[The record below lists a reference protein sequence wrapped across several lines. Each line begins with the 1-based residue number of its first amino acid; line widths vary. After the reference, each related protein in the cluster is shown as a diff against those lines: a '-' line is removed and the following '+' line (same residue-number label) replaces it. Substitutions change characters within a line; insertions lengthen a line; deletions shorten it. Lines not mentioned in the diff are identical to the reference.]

1 MKPAAFNAKLVVMR
15 SRENST
21 VRSRQ
26 VSSELRRIREALG
39 MTAAEV
45 AHILGMSASKMSRME
60 TGRRGLHPDDVSA
73 LLGLYR
79 VPEARREEIMDLVR
93 TQDQPGWWQSQG
105 TGLPVLW
112 KDLIDLES
120 RASRVQN
127 FELAFI
133 PGLLQTRDYAAAIMS
148 GINKSLTDYEL
159 QSLVGTRMA
168 RQNVLMRMDK
178 QFLMVVD
185 EFALHRRIGEPGLMR
200 RQLRHLTDE
209 AERPNLTLRV
219 VPISNGANP
228 GLRGPFMIMDFAE
241 EPSVV
246 FFENQSVGLF
256 PEGKEDV
263 AAYRMALSSILDHA
277 LGPTESVELINK
289 VLTEDHAGVLE
300 EAAE

>member
-1 MKPAAFNAKLVVMR
+1 
-15 SRENST
+15 
-21 VRSRQ
+21 

-45 AHILGMSASKMSRME
+45 AHVLGMSASKMSRME

-127 FELAFI
+127 FELAVI
-133 PGLLQTRDYAAAIMS
+133 PGLLQTRDYAAAIMR
-148 GINKSLTDYEL
+148 GINKGLTDFEL

-185 EFALHRRIGEPGLMR
+185 EYALRRQVGEPGLMR
-200 RQLRHLTDE
+200 RQLRHLADE
-209 AERPNLTLRV
+209 AERPNVTLRLIPASV
-219 VPISNGANP
+219 GSYA
-228 GLRGPFMIMDFAE
+228 GLRGPFMIMDFQD

-246 FFENQSVGLF
+246 HIENHATSMF
-256 PEGKEDV
+256 PEEKDDV
-263 AAYRMALSSILDHA
+263 AAYRLALNGILDNA
-277 LGPTESVELINK
+277 LGPAESVELINAI
-289 VLTEDHAGVLE
+289 LAEHHSGALEDD
-300 EAAE
+300 AE

>member
-1 MKPAAFNAKLVVMR
+1 
-15 SRENST
+15 
-21 VRSRQ
+21 
-26 VSSELRRIREALG
+26 

-79 VPEARREEIMDLVR
+79 VPQARWEEIMDLVR

-133 PGLLQTRDYAAAIMS
+133 PGLLQTRDYAAAIMH
-148 GINKSLTDYEL
+148 GINKGLTDFEL

-185 EFALHRRIGEPGLMR
+185 EYVLRRQIGEPGLMR
-200 RQLRHLTDE
+200 RQLRHLADE
-209 AERPNLTLRV
+209 AERPNVTLRL
-219 VPISNGANP
+219 VPTSVGSYA
-228 GLRGPFMIMDFAE
+228 GLRGPFMIMDFQD

-246 FFENQSVGLF
+246 HIENHATSMF
-256 PEGKEDV
+256 PEDKDDV
-263 AAYRMALSSILDHA
+263 AAYRLALSGILDNA
-277 LGPTESVELINK
+277 LGPAESVELINAI
-289 VLTEDHAGVLE
+289 LAEYHSGALE